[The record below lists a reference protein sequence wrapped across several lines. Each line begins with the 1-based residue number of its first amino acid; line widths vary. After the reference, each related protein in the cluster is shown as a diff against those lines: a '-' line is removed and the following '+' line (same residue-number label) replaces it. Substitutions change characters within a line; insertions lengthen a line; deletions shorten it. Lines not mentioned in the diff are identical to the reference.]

1 MKAAATKVPNN
12 YKLNR
17 EGNPLGLEIPT
28 TTVLESIVTDPTSEA
43 TPMLNNSDLKS
54 QEQRHPDPAGAHA
67 EPAQSALESVSTFP
81 RSAAITLMLHDSGL
95 NSQKQGRPK
104 LYRPVDPAM
113 RVEAELEEIE
123 LEDVN
128 SEI

>member
-17 EGNPLGLEIPT
+17 EGNPLGLESPT

-54 QEQRHPDPAGAHA
+54 QERRHLDPAGAHA
-67 EPAQSALESVSTFP
+67 ESAQSTLESVATVP
-81 RSAAITLMLHDSGL
+81 RSAATTLDVTR
-95 NSQKQGRPK
+95 QW
-104 LYRPVDPAM
+104 
-113 RVEAELEEIE
+113 VE
-123 LEDVN
+123 
-128 SEI
+128 